1 MDMKSYLTP
10 EEFHHRK
17 IKFVSLRH
25 QIPLRLWAISANVG
39 AAAAALLA
47 ARYYSVK
54 CSKVDL
60 ENCQFQKKVPQKLW
74 FSLLRWVI
82 RSCLR
87 SNVNKKKTTF
97 FLSADRWTKTTLAV
111 QSLISWKLSRFL
123 ATPGVDGVQ
132 DFYDLDSLKQQNN
145 NFQTPRAN
153 ATSWTP
159 RTKTLGRS
167 EGRHAPV
174 PALTNTAPHTVKDE
188 LS

>member
-87 SNVNKKKTTF
+87 SNVNKKITF
-97 FLSADRWTKTTLAV
+97 FLCGQMDKDDARRPITDFLETFTVSRDSWSRRSTGFLWPRQLETT
-111 QSLISWKLSRFL
+111 
-123 ATPGVDGVQ
+123 
-132 DFYDLDSLKQQNN
+132 KQQLPDTTSER
-145 NFQTPRAN
+145 NFLNSTNQNTGPQRRASRSS
-153 ATSWTP
+153 TST
-159 RTKTLGRS
+159 
-167 EGRHAPV
+167 
-174 PALTNTAPHTVKDE
+174 D
-188 LS
+188 